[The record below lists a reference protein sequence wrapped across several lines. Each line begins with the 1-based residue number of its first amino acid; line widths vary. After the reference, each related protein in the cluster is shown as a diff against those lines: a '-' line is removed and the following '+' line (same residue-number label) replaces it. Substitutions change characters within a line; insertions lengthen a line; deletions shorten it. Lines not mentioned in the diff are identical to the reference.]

1 MPTDII
7 KINHEDGNDDPM
19 HQFLLKERFPKII
32 NNNRNNQV
40 KLFSLNVFV
49 IKPVSFLRI
58 FQPARPKKEAGS
70 RGQAL

>member
-32 NNNRNNQV
+32 NNNRNN
-40 KLFSLNVFV
+40 
-49 IKPVSFLRI
+49 
-58 FQPARPKKEAGS
+58 
-70 RGQAL
+70 